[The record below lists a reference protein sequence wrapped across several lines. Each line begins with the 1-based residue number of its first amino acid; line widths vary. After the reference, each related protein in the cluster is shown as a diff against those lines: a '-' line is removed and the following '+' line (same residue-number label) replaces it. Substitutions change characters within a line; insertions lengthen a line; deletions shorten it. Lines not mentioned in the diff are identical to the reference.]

1 MLALNFSADT
11 QLAQAVKHG
20 TQRLP
25 CSWSFQEALLFR
37 TPAFPGPCCTD
48 SKSNS
53 SLRGKVSLGKVCD
66 SGHCTELADGRILKT
81 YCQRWTAQFACLSR
95 HGCDLSI

>member
-1 MLALNFSADT
+1 MVRKDSLAA
-11 QLAQAVKHG
+11 G
-20 TQRLP
+20 
-25 CSWSFQEALLFR
+25 LFR
-37 TPAFPGPCCTD
+37 RLYFSELQPSRGPVALRASAVSKIGPAES

-81 YCQRWTAQFACLSR
+81 HCQRWTAQFACLSR